1 MLFKE
6 RCLLAEQWGA
16 LCWLDC
22 DVYQDNMDAESDD
35 DDYVDAMQYDD
46 DDDDIHIFN
55 LRGINSCKPLS
66 VHSYILL
73 LPNTTVVQ

>member
-1 MLFKE
+1 
-6 RCLLAEQWGA
+6 
-16 LCWLDC
+16 
-22 DVYQDNMDAESDD
+22 MDAESDD